1 MPPLSKCLLKNRH
14 SYCRDVMEEKLMQAN
29 PAYGE
34 MIRSGALGRLEL
46 VFLQQ
51 QTYQLYR
58 VLLMDDDAA

>member
-1 MPPLSKCLLKNRH
+1 
-14 SYCRDVMEEKLMQAN
+14 MEEKLMQAN